1 MKLMTLIALL
11 TAFASSA
18 SATVVSSKQSG
29 KALCSKNRADLVL
42 ASLTVATK
50 GRAAQNAGSGR

>member
-1 MKLMTLIALL
+1 MKIMTLIALL

-18 SATVVSSKQSG
+18 SAAVVSSKQGG

-42 ASLTVATK
+42 ASLSVAK
-50 GRAAQNAGSGR
+50 GRSAQNAGSGR